1 MEGEL
6 YLFGPE
12 HDRSP
17 SVKWYGV
24 TDISLVYAVAARTPE
39 EALTQLN
46 EYHHEITGYDLMMP
60 IITEYPDEIRQQ
72 LREKYGERLAV
83 MLIPFS
89 TVEYPSDPD
98 NLTEEQQAAFDRL
111 K

>member
-12 HDRSP
+12 LDRSP
-17 SVKWYGV
+17 QVKWYGV
-24 TDISLVYAVAARTPE
+24 TEISLLYAVAARTPE
-39 EALTQLN
+39 EALSQLN
-46 EYHHEITGYDLMMP
+46 EYHNEVTGYDLMMP
-60 IITEYPDEIRQQ
+60 MITEYPDDTRQQ
-72 LREKYGERLAV
+72 LREKYGERMVV

-89 TVEYPSDPD
+89 TVEYPTDLN